1 VPKVASKLQVI
12 PQNGKQPI
20 KKNKNIASS
29 MNATGDSGYQPPGR
43 SGPHKGDTMGTVES
57 FILGNGALHDRFFA
71 TTDILA
77 KMVSSA
83 PRAVSIQQLEDITGR
98 PAKEL
103 ARLCASLSRAGLL
116 GLEAGSADRWLL
128 LCDPSEVTLEDVF
141 RCVLTEQQTRTRTKS
156 TPDRAPSD
164 VDLLVMQAMIAI
176 NQSIFKHLRQ
186 FSLDRLKI
194 SAAGMFPATRRRYGD
209 ACGDGFGM
217 SVPDFDVSAQL
228 PA

>member
-1 VPKVASKLQVI
+1 
-12 PQNGKQPI
+12 
-20 KKNKNIASS
+20 
-29 MNATGDSGYQPPGR
+29 
-43 SGPHKGDTMGTVES
+43 MGTVES
-57 FILGNGALHDRFFA
+57 YILGNGALHDRFFA

-77 KMVSSA
+77 KLVSSA
-83 PRAVSIQQLEDITGR
+83 PRAVSVSQLEDITGR

-116 GLEAGSADRWLL
+116 RQDAGATDRWVLV
-128 LCDPSEVTLEDVF
+128 CDPSEVTLEDVF
-141 RCVLTEQQTRTRTKS
+141 RCVLTEQPTRSRSRNTA
-156 TPDRAPSD
+156 DRAPERTPND

-194 SAAGMFPATRRRYGD
+194 SAAGMFPTTRRRSDQGQGD
-209 ACGDGFGM
+209 DFGVNM
-217 SVPDFDVSAQL
+217 PGYDAPARL

>member
-1 VPKVASKLQVI
+1 
-12 PQNGKQPI
+12 
-20 KKNKNIASS
+20 
-29 MNATGDSGYQPPGR
+29 
-43 SGPHKGDTMGTVES
+43 MGTVES

-77 KMVSSA
+77 KLVSSA
-83 PRAVSIQQLEDITGR
+83 PRAVSVSQLEDITGR

-116 GLEAGSADRWLL
+116 RQEAGAADRWVLV
-128 LCDPSEVTLEDVF
+128 CDPSEVTLEDVF
-141 RCVLTEQQTRTRTKS
+141 RCVLTEQHARSRSRS
-156 TPDRAPSD
+156 TADRATNRTPERTPND

-194 SAAGMFPATRRRYGD
+194 SAAGMFPTTRRRYDQGRGD
-209 ACGDGFGM
+209 DYGVNVSGYE
-217 SVPDFDVSAQL
+217 VPARL